1 MSYLKKPCI
10 TICVAAI
17 SGVCAPHA
25 AGQTYNEAHRL
36 IASDG
41 QSGDALG
48 QSVAYADGFIAV
60 GAYHDDDLGNNSG
73 SAYLFDADTG
83 AQLFKLQ
90 PNDGAPNDLFGQSIA
105 LGSGVVAVGAIKHNQ
120 SGAVYVFDTS
130 TGMQIAKL
138 VSDDIEAG
146 DDFGISVAIDNNIV
160 AVGARFDDDSGVSSG
175 GAYLFDAFT
184 GAQLVKLAP
193 EDVRPGVQFGHSIA
207 IDDGIVA
214 VGAIMDYEN
223 GNNSGSVYL
232 FDANTG
238 VLLNKLLAADGS
250 NGHTFG
256 YSVAID
262 DHVVAVGAR
271 ADDQN
276 GNNSGSAYLFNA
288 FTGAQVFKLLPGV
301 GGAGDWFGSS
311 IGIHRGLVAV
321 GAERGSSVSTL
332 PTAYIFEAT
341 TGTQVAELNPSD
353 LGMNQFFGRCL
364 SMDDDTVAIGA
375 LGGTENGVSTGSAY
389 LFELP
394 DQLRCHANLN
404 GDAALNFFDISAF
417 LKAFAEQDPLADFVE
432 DGAFNFLDVSAFL
445 AEFAAGCL

>member
-1 MSYLKKPCI
+1 MSYLKSQCI

-17 SGVCAPHA
+17 SWVCAPHA
-25 AGQTYNEAHRL
+25 AGQTLSEDRRF

-41 QSGDALG
+41 QSGDSFG
-48 QSVAYADGFIAV
+48 QCVAYADGIIAV

-138 VSDDIEAG
+138 VSNDIGVG
-146 DDFGISVAIDNNIV
+146 DEFGLSVAIDNDIV
-160 AVGARFDDDSGVSSG
+160 AVGARAHDDSDVNTG
-175 GAYLFDAFT
+175 GAYLFDVLT
-184 GAQLVKLAP
+184 GTQLVKLAM
-193 EDVRPGVQFGHSIA
+193 ENVRPGVQFGHSIA
-207 IDDGIVA
+207 IDDGIVV
-214 VGAIMDYEN
+214 VGAITDYEN

-238 VLLNKLLAADGS
+238 VLLHKLLAADGA
-250 NGHTFG
+250 NGQTFG

-276 GNNSGSAYLFNA
+276 GNQSGSAYLFNA
-288 FTGAQVFKLLPGV
+288 FTGEQILKLLPNV
-301 GGAGDWFGSS
+301 GGAADWFGSS

-353 LGMNQFFGRCL
+353 LGIDQFFGRSL
-364 SMDDDTVAIGA
+364 SMDNDTVAIGA
-375 LGGTENGVSTGSAY
+375 LGGTENGVRTGSAY

-445 AEFAAGCL
+445 AEFAAGCP

>member
-1 MSYLKKPCI
+1 MSYYKGQCV
-10 TICVAAI
+10 TICAVAI
-17 SGVCAPHA
+17 SGICATHA
-25 AGQTYNEAHRL
+25 AGQALSEDHKL

-41 QSGDALG
+41 QSGDGFG
-48 QSVAYADGFIAV
+48 QSVAYADGIIAV
-60 GAYHDDDLGNNSG
+60 GAYKDDDFGNNSG

-83 AQLFKLQ
+83 AQLFKLL
-90 PNDGAPNDLFGQSIA
+90 PNDGAPNDLFGESIA

-130 TGMQIAKL
+130 TGVQIAKL
-138 VSDDIEAG
+138 VSDDIDDN

-175 GAYLFDAFT
+175 GAYLFDALT
-184 GAQLVKLAP
+184 GTQLLKLTP

-238 VLLNKLLAADGS
+238 VLLNKLLATDGAT
-250 NGHTFG
+250 GDVFG

-262 DHVVAVGAR
+262 ENVVAVGAR
-271 ADDQN
+271 ADDPN
-276 GNNSGSAYLFNA
+276 GTQSSSAYLFNA
-288 FTGAQVFKLLPGV
+288 FTGEQIIQILPDV
-301 GGAGDWFGSS
+301 GGVDDWFGYS
-311 IGIHRGLVAV
+311 IDIHRGLVAV
-321 GAERGSSVSTL
+321 GAERGSSVSNL

-341 TGTQVAELNPSD
+341 TGTQVAELIPSD
-353 LGMNQFFGRCL
+353 LGMNQYFGRCL
-364 SMDDDTVAIGA
+364 SLDDDTIAFGA
-375 LGGTENGVSTGSAY
+375 LGGTVNGVSTGSAY

-417 LKAFAEQDPLADFVE
+417 LVAFSEEDPLADFVE

-445 AEFAAGCL
+445 AEFAAGCP